1 MTNRFGTI
9 GFVRLGRR
17 SAFAYGHDIVMAAA
31 SFALSLYLRLGD
43 LAFADPY
50 DDILLPGTLAFAAI
64 AAAVFLFMGLYRGIW
79 RYASLEDLT
88 AITKAASLTV
98 LLFLAVLFLA
108 TRLDVLPRS
117 IVVINWFVLIALLGG
132 PRFIYR
138 LAKDR
143 SLGRAG
149 GSDNALRAPVLLAG
163 AGDEAEQFV
172 RALARNPHAPY
183 RVVGILAAS
192 EERVGREIRGVPVL
206 GTLENLASAVAALTA
221 AGGAPQ
227 RLVIASSAL
236 PGERVRALLDEAARL
251 GMTLARVPRLTDLK
265 SGIEDRA
272 EVRPIAVED
281 LLGRPQTPL
290 DREAMRAFLGRRRVL
305 VTGAGGSIG
314 AELVRQIVA
323 FAPAEVVLLD
333 NSEYALYQIDL
344 EAGRLAPAVSR
355 RAIIMDVR
363 DRERVRALFAE
374 VLPEIVFHAAALKH
388 VPLVEA
394 NAAEGA
400 SVNLAGTINVA
411 DAARGA
417 EAKAMVL
424 ISTDKAV
431 NPASVMGATKRAA
444 EMYCQALDLEGR
456 SDTRFVTVRFGNV
469 LGSTGSVVPLFQDQ
483 LARGGP
489 LTVTHPEMARYFMT
503 VREAVEL
510 VIEAAASESSRQIN
524 IGGGHARAGKLF
536 VLDMGIPVKIVDLAR
551 QMIRLA
557 GLRPDRDVAIEIT
570 GIRPGEKLHEELF
583 HGAEPLAPSGLPG
596 IFVAA
601 PRPADNALLKDGI
614 VAVANAA
621 LSGDDAAVREA
632 LRRLVPEY
640 SPAAASES
648 SRQYITGGGD
658 SPAAAN

>member
-1 MTNRFGTI
+1 VNVFPDP
-9 GFVRLGRR
+9 FRLSFSRR
-17 SAFAYGHDIVMAAA
+17 AAVAYGHDIVMATL
-31 SFALSLYLRLGD
+31 SFVFSLYLRLGD
-43 LAFADPY
+43 LAFQGPY
-50 DDILLPGTLAFAAI
+50 DDILVPGTVAFAAI
-64 AAAVFLFMGLYRGIW
+64 AAGVFLFMGLYRGLW

-98 LLFLAVLFLA
+98 LIFLAVQFLA

-132 PRFIYR
+132 PRFLYR

-143 SLGRAG
+143 RLGVQATG
-149 GSDNALRAPVLLAG
+149 DDALRAPVLLAG
-163 AGDEAEQFV
+163 AGDEAEQFI

-183 RVVGILAAS
+183 RVVGILAVSA
-192 EERVGREIRGVPVL
+192 ERVGREIRGVPVL
-206 GTLENLASAVAALTA
+206 GTVDGLADAIAALKA
-221 AGGAPQ
+221 KNGAPQ
-227 RLVIASSAL
+227 RLVIASETIA
-236 PGERVRALLDEAARL
+236 GERIRALFDESARL

-265 SGIEDRA
+265 AGIEDRA
-272 EVRPIAVED
+272 EIRPIAVED

-290 DREAMRAFLGRRRVL
+290 DREAMRAFLAGRRIL

-314 AELVRQIVA
+314 GELARQILA
-323 FAPAEVVLLD
+323 LAPAEIVLLD
-333 NSEYALYQIDL
+333 SSEYALYQIDL
-344 EAGRLAPAVSR
+344 EAARIAPAVAR
-355 RAIIMDVR
+355 RAVLMDVR
-363 DRERVRALFAE
+363 ERERIRAMIAATR
-374 VLPEIVFHAAALKH
+374 PEIVFHAAALKH

-394 NAAEGA
+394 NPAEGVT
-400 SVNLAGTINVA
+400 VNLAGTINVA
-411 DAARGA
+411 DAARAAGTST
-417 EAKAMVL
+417 MVL

-444 EMYCQALDLEGR
+444 EMYCQALDL
-456 SDTRFVTVRFGNV
+456 DDACATRFVAVRFGNV

-510 VIEAAASESSRQIN
+510 VIEAAAARSARQH
-524 IGGGHARAGKLF
+524 GQLF
-536 VLDMGIPVKIVDLAR
+536 VLDMGAPVKIVDLAR

-557 GLRPDRDVAIEIT
+557 GLRPDRDIPIAFT
-570 GIRPGEKLHEELF
+570 GVRPGEKLYEELF

-601 PRPADNALLKDGI
+601 PRPADK
-614 VAVANAA
+614 AA
-621 LSGDDAAVREA
+621 LANGIAAAARAAASGDDAAVREA

-640 SPAAASES
+640 DPAPSAVTPTVLPRA
-648 SRQYITGGGD
+648 RT
-658 SPAAAN
+658 P

>member
-1 MTNRFGTI
+1 
-9 GFVRLGRR
+9 
-17 SAFAYGHDIVMAAA
+17 MAAA

-43 LAFADPY
+43 LAFAVPY
-50 DDILLPGTLAFAAI
+50 DDILLPGMFAFAAI
-64 AAAVFLFMGLYRGIW
+64 AAVVFLFMGLYRGIW
-79 RYASLEDLT
+79 RYASLDDLT

-108 TRLDVLPRS
+108 TRLEVLPRS

-132 PRFIYR
+132 PRFVYR

-143 SLGRAG
+143 GPGRAG
-149 GSDNALRAPVLLAG
+149 GSDDALRAPVLLAG
-163 AGDEAEQFV
+163 AGDEAEQFI

-206 GTLENLASAVAALTA
+206 GTLENLAGAVAALTA
-221 AGGAPQ
+221 GGGAPQ

-236 PGERVRALLDEAARL
+236 PGERVRVLFDEAARL

-290 DREAMRAFLGRRRVL
+290 DHEAMRAFLNNRRVL

-333 NSEYALYQIDL
+333 NSEYALYQIDR
-344 EAGRLAPAVSR
+344 EAERLAPAVAR
-355 RAIIMDVR
+355 RAILMDVR

-374 VLPEIVFHAAALKH
+374 ARPEIVFHAAALKH
-388 VPLVEA
+388 VPLVET
-394 NAAEGA
+394 NSAAGA
-400 SVNLAGTINVA
+400 AVNLAGTVNVA
-411 DAARGA
+411 DAARAAHAG
-417 EAKAMVL
+417 AMVL

-444 EMYCQALDLEGR
+444 EMYCQALDLEGQTG
-456 SDTRFVTVRFGNV
+456 TRFVTVRFGNV

-510 VIEAAASESSRQIN
+510 VIEAAASESSCEGTPDGVTRQ
-524 IGGGHARAGKLF
+524 HKDAVGKAAHKGTIF

-557 GLRPDRDVAIEIT
+557 GLRPDRDVAIVYT

-583 HGAEPLAPSGLPG
+583 HGAEPLAPSGIPG

-601 PRPADNALLKDGI
+601 PRTQDRAALGQGI
-614 VAVANAA
+614 GAVARAA
-621 LSGDDAAVREA
+621 EAGDDAAVRGA

-640 SPAAASES
+640 RPAGS
-648 SRQYITGGGD
+648 
-658 SPAAAN
+658 

>member
-1 MTNRFGTI
+1 VTHPFGNI
-9 GFVRLGRR
+9 GFRMGRR
-17 SAFAYGHDIVMAAA
+17 AAFAYVHDIVMAAA

-43 LAFADPY
+43 LVQVDPY
-50 DDILLPGTLAFAAI
+50 DGILLPGTLIFAAI
-64 AAAVFLFMGLYRGIW
+64 AAGVFLFMGLYRGIW

-132 PRFIYR
+132 PRFLYR
-138 LAKDR
+138 MAKDR
-143 SLGRAG
+143 RLGLAAAPE
-149 GSDNALRAPVLLAG
+149 DALRAPVLLAG

-206 GTLENLASAVAALTA
+206 GTVANLAEAVAALKA
-221 AGGAPQ
+221 QGGAPQ
-227 RLVIASSAL
+227 RLVIASAAL
-236 PGERVRALLDEAARL
+236 AGERVRALFDESARL
-251 GMTLARVPRLTDLK
+251 GLSLARVPRLTDLK
-265 SGIEDRA
+265 SGVEDRA

-290 DREAMRAFLGRRRVL
+290 DRDAMRAFVKDKRVL

-314 AELVRQIVA
+314 GELTRQIA
-323 FAPAEVVLLD
+323 ALAPAEVVLLD

-344 EAGRLAPAVSR
+344 EFARLAPAVAR
-355 RAIIMDVR
+355 RAVLLDVR
-363 DRERVRALFAE
+363 DRARVRALFAE
-374 VLPEIVFHAAALKH
+374 TRPEIVFHAAALKH

-400 SVNLAGTINVA
+400 AVNLSGTVNVA
-411 DAARGA
+411 DAARAAGGG
-417 EAKAMVL
+417 AMVL

-456 SDTRFVTVRFGNV
+456 SGTRFVTVRFGNV

-510 VIEAAASESSRQIN
+510 VIEAAAA
-524 IGGGHARAGKLF
+524 GHAAHEGKLF
-536 VLDMGIPVKIVDLAR
+536 VLDMGEPVKIVDLAR

-557 GLRPDRDVAIEIT
+557 GLRPDQDIPIVFT
-570 GIRPGEKLHEELF
+570 GIRPGEKLYEELF
-583 HGAEPLAPSGLPG
+583 HGAEPLAPSGLAG

-601 PRPADNALLKDGI
+601 PRPGDRAALEDGI
-614 VAVANAA
+614 AAVARAA
-621 LSGDDAAVREA
+621 ENGDDQAVRDA

-640 SPAAASES
+640 RSATAPALPAAAS
-648 SRQYITGGGD
+648 
-658 SPAAAN
+658 

>member
-1 MTNRFGTI
+1 M
-9 GFVRLGRR
+9 GRR
-17 SAFAYGHDIVMAAA
+17 AAFAYGHDIVMAAV
-31 SFALSLYLRLGD
+31 SFFVSFYLRLGD
-43 LAFADPY
+43 YAFEDPY
-50 DDILLPGTLAFAAI
+50 DDILLPGTLIFAAI
-64 AAAVFLFMGLYRGIW
+64 AAGVFLMMGLYRGIW

-117 IVVINWFVLIALLGG
+117 IVVINWFILIALLGG
-132 PRFIYR
+132 PRFLYR
-138 LAKDR
+138 MAKDR
-143 SLGRAG
+143 RLGFVSG
-149 GSDNALRAPVLLAG
+149 PDDALRAPVLLAG

-206 GTLENLASAVAALTA
+206 GTVENLADAVAALKA
-221 AGGAPQ
+221 KGGAPQ
-227 RLVIASSAL
+227 RLVIASAAL
-236 PGERVRALLDEAARL
+236 AGERVRALFDESARL
-251 GMTLARVPRLTDLK
+251 GLSLARVPRLTDLK
-265 SGIEDRA
+265 SGVEDRA
-272 EVRPIAVED
+272 EIRPIAVED

-290 DREAMRAFLGRRRVL
+290 DRDAMRAFIAGRRVL

-314 AELVRQIVA
+314 GELTRQIVA
-323 FAPAEVVLLD
+323 LAPAEVVLLD

-344 EAGRLAPAVSR
+344 EIARLAPAVSR
-355 RAIIMDVR
+355 RAVLLDVR
-363 DRERVRALFAE
+363 DRERARALFAQAR
-374 VLPEIVFHAAALKH
+374 PEIVFHAAALKH
-388 VPLVEA
+388 VPLVET

-400 SVNLAGTINVA
+400 AVNLSGTVNVA
-411 DAARGA
+411 DAARAAGA
-417 EAKAMVL
+417 AAVVL

-444 EMYCQALDLEGR
+444 EMYCQTLDLEGR
-456 SDTRFVTVRFGNV
+456 SGTRFVTVRFGNV

-510 VIEAAASESSRQIN
+510 VIEAAAA
-524 IGGGHARAGKLF
+524 GHAAHEGKLF
-536 VLDMGIPVKIVDLAR
+536 VLDMGAPVRIVDLAR

-557 GLRPDRDVAIEIT
+557 GLRPDQDVPIAFT
-570 GIRPGEKLHEELF
+570 GIRPGEKLYEELF
-583 HGAEPLAPSGLPG
+583 HGGEPLAPSGLAG

-601 PRPADNALLKDGI
+601 PRTQDRAALADGI
-614 VAVANAA
+614 AAVARAA
-621 LSGDDAAVREA
+621 AAGDDRAVRDA
-632 LRRLVPEY
+632 LRSLVPEY
-640 SPAAASES
+640 RPAETSSALPAPVGANLDARADPRALRPGDRPRDAA
-648 SRQYITGGGD
+648 R
-658 SPAAAN
+658 

>member
-149 GSDNALRAPVLLAG
+149 GSDNALQAPVLLAG

-206 GTLENLASAVAALTA
+206 GTLENLASAVAVLTA

-290 DREAMRAFLGRRRVL
+290 DREAMRAFLAGRRIL

-314 AELVRQIVA
+314 GELTRQIVA

-417 EAKAMVL
+417 EADAMVL

-510 VIEAAASESSRQIN
+510 VIEAAASADRRQ
-524 IGGGHARAGKLF
+524 GQMF
-536 VLDMGIPVKIVDLAR
+536 VLDMGAPVKIVDLAR

-596 IFVAA
+596 IFVAQ
-601 PRPADNALLKDGI
+601 PRPADKALLKDGI
-614 VAVANAA
+614 LAVANAA

>member
-1 MTNRFGTI
+1 MTNPFGNI
-9 GFVRLGRR
+9 GFRIGRR
-17 SAFAYGHDIVMAAA
+17 AAFAYGHDIVMAAV
-31 SFALSLYLRLGD
+31 SFFVSFYLRLGD
-43 LAFADPY
+43 LAFVDPY
-50 DDILLPGTLAFAAI
+50 DDILLPGTLIFAAI
-64 AAAVFLFMGLYRGIW
+64 AAGVFLFMKLYRGIW

-132 PRFIYR
+132 PRFLYR
-138 LAKDR
+138 MAKDR
-143 SLGRAG
+143 RLGFASG
-149 GSDNALRAPVLLAG
+149 PDDALRAPVLLAG

-206 GTLENLASAVAALTA
+206 GTVENLADAVAALKA
-221 AGGAPQ
+221 KGGAPQ
-227 RLVIASSAL
+227 RLVIASAVL
-236 PGERVRALLDEAARL
+236 PGERVRALFDESARL

-265 SGIEDRA
+265 SGVEDRA
-272 EVRPIAVED
+272 EIRPIAVED

-290 DREAMRAFLGRRRVL
+290 DRDAMRAFIAGRRIL

-314 AELVRQIVA
+314 GELARQIVA
-323 FAPAEVVLLD
+323 LAPAEVVLLD

-344 EAGRLAPAVSR
+344 EIARLAPAVSR
-355 RAIIMDVR
+355 RAVLLDVR
-363 DRERVRALFAE
+363 DRERVRALFAQAR
-374 VLPEIVFHAAALKH
+374 PEIVFHAAALKH
-388 VPLVEA
+388 VPLVET

-400 SVNLAGTINVA
+400 AVNLSGTVNVA
-411 DAARGA
+411 DAAHA
-417 EAKAMVL
+417 ADAAAMVL

-444 EMYCQALDLEGR
+444 EMYCQTLDIEDR
-456 SDTRFVTVRFGNV
+456 SGTRFVTVRFGNV

-510 VIEAAASESSRQIN
+510 VIEAAAA
-524 IGGGHARAGKLF
+524 GHAAHEGKLF
-536 VLDMGIPVKIVDLAR
+536 VLDMGAPVRIVDLAR

-557 GLRPDRDVAIEIT
+557 GLRPDQDVPIAFT
-570 GIRPGEKLHEELF
+570 GIRPGEKLYEELF
-583 HGAEPLAPSGLPG
+583 HGGEPLAPSGLPG

-601 PRPADNALLKDGI
+601 PRTQDKSALADGI
-614 VAVANAA
+614 AAVARAA
-621 LSGDDAAVREA
+621 ATGNDRAVRDA
-632 LRRLVPEY
+632 LRHLVPEY
-640 SPAAASES
+640 RPATTPAFPAAAS
-648 SRQYITGGGD
+648 
-658 SPAAAN
+658 